1 MFNLP
6 CVCVVEKC
14 VRVTST
20 VRVNSTS
27 LCLSGIELYI
37 LGEHLFILNVL
48 LNFFALFKKIVALG
62 YLIQQK
68 YRNDIRNMLP

>member
-1 MFNLP
+1 MITEGDLFL
-6 CVCVVEKC
+6 CAELTLYMCSRKV

-37 LGEHLFILNVL
+37 LGEHLFILNVF
-48 LNFFALFKKIVALG
+48 LNFLTEIMRNLKIKRS
-62 YLIQQK
+62 I
-68 YRNDIRNMLP
+68 

>member
-1 MFNLP
+1 MITVGDLFFMLNLP

-20 VRVNSTS
+20 VRVNSIS
-27 LCLSGIELYI
+27 LYLSGIELYI

-48 LNFFALFKKIVALG
+48 LNFLTEIM
-62 YLIQQK
+62 
-68 YRNDIRNMLP
+68 RNL